1 MRLAPKVVTRACGS
15 EERAVMK
22 FDFRGQPVAS
32 EKFGCTVAFEISE
45 DDEIR
50 TGSTGRVNYSA
61 TW

>member
-1 MRLAPKVVTRACGS
+1 
-15 EERAVMK
+15 MK